1 MNRRLALV
9 WALAPLSAFYVWAC
23 SSDDAAAPSDQDA
36 GSSSSSSSRSSSGGS
51 SSSSSG
57 GSSSSSSGGTGDAG
71 DGGGDGGVNPL
82 TCVGNP
88 LTADGGTP
96 DGGAI
101 LSSDGGTGVVRPAV
115 VSADTFIDGPV
126 YTELFT
132 GGALVYS
139 EVFGFG
145 HRVVRVGPDG
155 GTPTFVMEPPGN
167 GANQGLP
174 VGNAVRGNF
183 VLTTVAPQNPPGT
196 AVPQILQTLPDGGA
210 GPAITFPGALN
221 VDNPNDLVV
230 TKNGTIFVTDPA
242 YQSGAADTG
251 LYKVAPDGG
260 VALVK
265 AYSTTVG
272 DKPDGIALSPDEKTL
287 YVGFGLNKRIDRFT
301 VDANGNATAVAQAF
315 PATFTENPE
324 GLATDSGGNLWVA
337 EAPDDVTE
345 NGGRV
350 SVWDPT
356 GKKWGEIRF
365 PNHRPIGVAFGG
377 SADNK
382 ALYILANRYTGAGTS
397 NYDAYVFIYNMRCA
411 GTR

>member
-1 MNRRLALV
+1 MNRRLALL
-9 WALAPLSAFYVWAC
+9 WALAPLSAVYVWAC
-23 SSDDAAAPSDQDA
+23 SSDDTTTPSEQD
-36 GSSSSSSSRSSSGGS
+36 GGSSTSSSSSSSSSGGG

-57 GSSSSSSGGTGDAG
+57 GSSSSSSGGPSDAGDAG
-71 DGGGDGGVNPL
+71 GDAGNPL

-101 LSSDGGTGVVRPAV
+101 LASDGGGPVRTAV
-115 VSADTFIDGPV
+115 VSTDTFVDGPA
-126 YTELFT
+126 YTDLFA
-132 GGALVYS
+132 GGSLVYS

-155 GTPTFVMEPPGN
+155 GTPTFFFDSPGN
-167 GANQGLP
+167 GANQSLP
-174 VGNAVRGNF
+174 IGNAVKGSF
-183 VLTTVAPQNPPGT
+183 ILTTIVTQGGPT
-196 AVPQILQTLPDGGA
+196 ASQILQTRPDGGA

-221 VDNPNDLVV
+221 VNDPNDLVV
-230 TKNGTIFVTDPA
+230 AKNGNVYFTDPA
-242 YQSGAADTG
+242 YQSGATNTG
-251 LYKVAPDGG
+251 VYRVAADGG
-260 VALVK
+260 VSLVK
-265 AYSTTVG
+265 AYSTNTG

-301 VDANGNATAVAQAF
+301 IDANGNATLGTAF
-315 PATFTENPE
+315 PATFTDNPE

-350 SVWDPT
+350 SVWDPA

-365 PNHRPIGVAFGG
+365 PDYRPIGVAFGG

-382 ALYILANRYTGAGTS
+382 ALYILANRYTGNGTS
-397 NYDAYVFIYNMRCA
+397 GYDAYVFIYNMRCA